1 MVGARSSVNTTTEN
15 TVDFIN
21 NQLQSGFI
29 KIANAASVDIGL
41 LTSDRKRISES
52 LGIWLEEQSL
62 GCVDLEFVTPNE
74 TVLESYRFDVTYD
87 GDMGYVEF
95 DAQQVIREVGDY
107 SHRDDV
113 IARVVPGTYR
123 DATDLGWDTRDR
135 PPAETESI
143 TNFGAGNIE
152 VDSQRVLNPNRDQKS
167 SSLVEDILREF
178 FD

>member
-1 MVGARSSVNTTTEN
+1 MSSRSSVNTTTEN

-29 KIANAASVDIGL
+29 KIANAANVDISL

-62 GCVDLEFVTPNE
+62 GYVDLEFVTPDE
-74 TVLESYRFDVTYD
+74 TVLESYRFDVSYD
-87 GDMGYVEF
+87 GNMGYVEF

-107 SHRDDV
+107 SHRNDV
-113 IARVVPGTYR
+113 IARVVPGVYQ
-123 DATDLGWDTRDR
+123 DATDLGWTSSDR
-135 PPAETESI
+135 PSAETETI
-143 TNFGAGNIE
+143 TDFGAGHIE
-152 VDSQRVLNPNRDQKS
+152 VESQRILNPDRDQKS
-167 SSLVEDILREF
+167 NSLIDDILRNF

>member
-1 MVGARSSVNTTTEN
+1 MVGSRSSVNTTTEN

-29 KIANAASVDIGL
+29 KIANAANVDIGL

-52 LGIWLEEQSL
+52 LGVWLEEQSL
-62 GCVDLEFVTPNE
+62 GRVDLEFVTPDE
-74 TVLESYRFDVTYD
+74 TVLESYRFDVSYN
-87 GDMGYVEF
+87 GNMGYVEF
-95 DAQQVIREVGDY
+95 DAQQVIREVSDY

-113 IARVVPGTYR
+113 IARVVPGTYQ
-123 DATDLGWDTRDR
+123 DSTDLGWTTDNR

-152 VDSQRVLNPNRDQKS
+152 VDSQRVLNPDRDRKS
-167 SSLVEDILREF
+167 NGLIDDIIRNL